1 MRKVRWGV
9 MSTAKIGLEKVIPA
23 MQKGDYCDIRA
34 IASREPVKAR
44 KAADQ
49 LNIPQA
55 YGSYEELLADA
66 DIEAVYIPLP
76 NHLHVAW
83 SIKALEAGKH
93 VLCEKPLGLNA
104 PSARELLDAAGR
116 HPELKVMEGF
126 TYRHHPQWQRAKLLV
141 DRGKIGDLRAIQS
154 FFAYYNV
161 APDNIRNRSD
171 VGGGGLMDIGCYPI
185 SVARFLFEAEPL
197 RVCGVMELDPVFQTD
212 RQVSGI
218 MVFGAGTA
226 TFTCGTQLAPYQ
238 RVNILGTDG
247 RIEIEIP
254 FNAPPDRPCR
264 MWYQSGTQIEEIY
277 LEVCDQYTVQGD
289 LFAKTI
295 LDDTPPD
302 PTPFADAVANMQ
314 VIDAL
319 VLSARSGTW
328 VSI

>member
-1 MRKVRWGV
+1 MRKVRWGI

-23 MQKGDYCDIRA
+23 MQKSDFCDVQA
-34 IASREPVKAR
+34 VASRELTRAR
-44 KAADQ
+44 EAARRFG
-49 LNIPQA
+49 ISRSC
-55 YGSYEELLADA
+55 GSYEELLDDA

-76 NHLHVAW
+76 NHLHVEW

-104 PSARELLDAAGR
+104 ANARTLQAVAEK
-116 HPELKVMEGF
+116 HPHLKIMEGF
-126 TYRHHPQWQRAKLLV
+126 MYRHHPQWQRAKLLV
-141 DRGKIGDLRAIQS
+141 DRGKIGELRAIQS

-161 APDNIRNRSD
+161 APDNIRNRAD
-171 VGGGGLMDIGCYPI
+171 AGGGGLMDIGCYPI
-185 SVARFLFEAEPL
+185 SLARFLFEAEPL

-212 RQVSGI
+212 RQASGI

-254 FNAPPDRPCR
+254 FNTPPDQPCR
-264 MWYQSGTQIEEIY
+264 MWYQSGVRIEEIQ
-277 LEVCDQYTVQGD
+277 LEVCDQYTIQGD
-289 LFAKTI
+289 LFAKAV
-295 LDDTPPD
+295 LDDSEV
-302 PTPFADAVANMQ
+302 PTPLADAVANMQ